1 MKWAAEIWRG
11 EGHYLELDL
20 LFLSLIK
27 PEKKDPSLESTFHMR
42 WGKWGVEKD
51 KKKKKRRETPW
62 KALLDIRTGWLITMS
77 WSERF
82 THCTY
87 ADIIYPLTNADI
99 YVCVYQPEVPVQTK
113 PSDYFRN
120 PSKSLLSKFRAELLI
135 LTMVLGCW
143 FWTPNS
149 RSLRAAQTSSPL
161 PTLPILCQL

>member
-1 MKWAAEIWRG
+1 MSSWNLEGGGSLFRAWPFVPESDKTWKEGPFFGKHISYEVGKVGGG
-11 EGHYLELDL
+11 E
-20 LFLSLIK
+20 
-27 PEKKDPSLESTFHMR
+27 R
-42 WGKWGVEKD
+42 Q
-51 KKKKKRRETPW
+51 KKKKRRETPW